1 MGLEPTT
8 FRSEGGRAIHYAT
21 RPLLDILNRNQVIKC
36 GRENYL
42 CKQSNHSKQKLTR
55 SQKLGLTKNCK

>member
-21 RPLLDILNRNQVIKC
+21 RPSGINAKLKGCFKHILKIKHFKPFLIDINKS
-36 GRENYL
+36 Y
-42 CKQSNHSKQKLTR
+42 KQTLI
-55 SQKLGLTKNCK
+55 G